1 MKLLEEKI
9 RSNGRVLPGGIL
21 KVDSFLNHQ
30 IDPDLITALG
40 REFFDLFGS
49 CRVDK
54 ILTVE
59 SSGIAIAFAA
69 AQFFKVP
76 VVFAKKGKHKNV
88 GSDVYTGECFSYTKG
103 EPYQMSVS
111 RAYLN
116 RGERVLVVDDF
127 LANGAAAKCLLSILE
142 QAGAELV
149 GIGIAIEKGFQP
161 GGKELRDMG
170 IRVESL
176 AIVESMD
183 DLGNISFRS

>member
-40 REFFDLFGS
+40 REFFALFGS

-88 GSDVYTGECFSYTKG
+88 GADVYTGECFSYTKG

-116 RGERVLVVDDF
+116 KGERVLVIDDF
-127 LANGAAAKCLLSILE
+127 LANGAAAKCLLSILRE
-142 QAGAELV
+142 AGAELV

-176 AIVESMD
+176 AVVESMD
-183 DLGNISFRS
+183 DLGNIAFRS